1 MNNACFG
8 LPKDKAYKRMVLQG
22 EYQEAA
28 LNKDFEGKGIVS
40 TAKDQLY
47 LNQMLLNGR
56 ELFGRRVL
64 SQESVGMISS
74 DHLGGL

>member
-8 LPKDKAYKRMVLQG
+8 RPKDKAYKRMVLQG
-22 EYQEAA
+22 EYQEAS

-40 TAKDQLY
+40 TAEDYLY
-47 LNQMLLNGR
+47 FNQMLLNGR

-64 SQESVGMISS
+64 SEESVGMISS
-74 DHLGGL
+74 DHLGDL

>member
-1 MNNACFG
+1 MYEKLFKPLEMNNACFG

-40 TAKDQLY
+40 TAKD
-47 LNQMLLNGR
+47 
-56 ELFGRRVL
+56 
-64 SQESVGMISS
+64 
-74 DHLGGL
+74 